1 MERNLISITNTL
13 IKFTYQLKA
22 YVYFSL
28 LTNKHD
34 IDSLLIDS
42 STFNCLP
49 FEHSIMFIV

>member
-13 IKFTYQLKA
+13 IKFTYQLNA

-34 IDSLLIDS
+34 IDNLLIDY
-42 STFNCLP
+42 
-49 FEHSIMFIV
+49 